1 MGDAM
6 YARGAP
12 LPPGYEALPPE
23 GYLPAA
29 GMHGTQAYPPPHMP
43 AGGDLVP
50 MPPPPIATV
59 DEVTFF
65 ERVKKHLD
73 DRATYMDFL
82 KLLNLYAQ
90 DMIDVPT
97 LVDRVALFLNGRPE
111 LLGAFKTLVGY
122 DMGRHGWLENEDP
135 VLENVPALERE
146 RFDLSTQKSCGPSY
160 RKLPAGEVK
169 LSCSGRRTV
178 LGGAERRL
186 G

>member
-111 LLGAFKTLVGY
+111 LSLI
-122 DMGRHGWLENEDP
+122 HI
-135 VLENVPALERE
+135 
-146 RFDLSTQKSCGPSY
+146 
-160 RKLPAGEVK
+160 
-169 LSCSGRRTV
+169 
-178 LGGAERRL
+178 
-186 G
+186 